1 MAVTATTTTTETT
14 TTTTTPK
21 ATTRTPVLSVAAVCA
36 AAREAA
42 RELAQIDTARK
53 DAALAAIAGALRERA
68 GEILAANAL
77 DMQAAGRRSAGEA
90 RLSEALLDRLALD
103 EERIEGIARAVERIV
118 ALPDPVGELIEGRRL
133 PNGLQLAKV
142 RVPLGVVAVV
152 YEARPNVTID
162 AAALCLK
169 SGNAI
174 VLRGS
179 SSAAHSNAALAQ
191 IASHAAVAAGLPQ
204 GCIGLVAG
212 GGRVELTQLA
222 RQEENVDLIIP
233 RGGEGLKAALQEVA
247 TVPVIYAAS
256 GNCHVYVDK
265 TAGLEQALEIVLN
278 AKTQRPG
285 VCNAAETLLLH
296 QDVVGDF
303 LPDAIPALLAAGV
316 SLRGDERVFLM
327 VDLMGGPDVLVAD
340 VNGAKPTLSAATEE
354 DWATEYLAPMLA
366 IRVVDSLEEAIAHIA
381 RYGSGHSE
389 AIVTRDTDAARA
401 FQLGVDAAC
410 VYVNAST
417 RFTDGGEFGMG
428 AEIGNSTQKLHA
440 RGPIGL
446 RELCTFKYLISGDG
460 HVRV

>member
-1 MAVTATTTTTETT
+1 MATAVTSIADTCH
-14 TTTTTPK
+14 
-21 ATTRTPVLSVAAVCA
+21 AAKR
-36 AAREAA
+36 AARA
-42 RELAQIDTARK
+42 LAQVDTAVK
-53 DAALAAIAGALRERA
+53 DAALAAIAAALEARCE
-68 GEILAANAL
+68 EILAANER
-77 DMQAAGRRSAGEA
+77 DMQLAREA
-90 RLSEALLDRLALD
+90 DIGAALLDRLRLD
-103 EERIEGIARAVERIV
+103 EQRIAEIARAVRRIAV
-118 ALPDPVGELIEGRRL
+118 LDDPVGEVIDGHRL
-133 PNGLQLAKV
+133 PNGLDVRKV

-179 SSAAHSNAALAQ
+179 SSAMHSNAALAQ
-191 IASHAAVAAGLPQ
+191 IAGEAAVAAGLPA
-204 GCIGLVAG
+204 GCVSLVAG
-212 GGRVELTQLA
+212 GGRAELAELATQ
-222 RQEENVDLIIP
+222 RDSVDLIIP
-233 RGGEGLKAALQEVA
+233 RGGEGLKQALQAVA

-256 GNCHVYVDK
+256 GNCHVYVD
-265 TAGLEQALEIVLN
+265 ASADLEQAQAIVLN

-285 VCNAAETLLLH
+285 VCNAAETLLIHEAIAAEFVARIVAAL
-296 QDVVGDF
+296 GD
-303 LPDAIPALLAAGV
+303 AGV
-316 SLRGDERVFLM
+316 LVRGDERVLG
-327 VDLMGGPDVLVAD
+327 L
-340 VNGAKPTLSAATEE
+340 AAGLAVEPAGEE
-354 DWATEYLAPMLA
+354 DWASEYLAPIIA
-366 IRVVDSLEEAIAHIA
+366 VGIVDSVTEAIEHVG

-389 AIVTRDTDAARA
+389 AIVTRDTAAARA

-446 RELCTFKYLISGDG
+446 RELCTFKYLIEGDG